1 MWAQKV
7 PSRGVCGSPSLSE
20 CWWWMRCVATQKIG
34 PPSSASVPQVV
45 RKYSIHFG
53 VL

>member
-45 RKYSIHFG
+45 RMYSIHFG